1 MEQAIYNYLAN
12 LKAIQDYQADTGDI
26 STPYALEMR
35 RQALH
40 EELVSTYTALCLDDD
55 LVSVFDVY
63 DKSKIVFGNLD
74 KICEIYS
81 SCEEWKLKDNSDVR
95 TMAKYL
101 DKFLSSSEVK
111 NYFERGFIPHVFRG
125 IENPFADRT
134 PDEWERDY
142 PGLSNNNSKT

>member
-40 EELVSTYTALCLDDD
+40 EELVSTYTSLCLNGD

-63 DKSKIVFGNLD
+63 DKSKVIFGNLD

-81 SCEEWKLKDNSDVR
+81 LAKEWMLKDESDVR
-95 TMAKYL
+95 FMAKYL

-111 NYFERGFIPHVFRG
+111 NYFERGFIPHVFRN
-125 IENPFADRT
+125 I
-134 PDEWERDY
+134 PDF
-142 PGLSNNNSKT
+142 KQ